1 MFKNRLA
8 CVGFV
13 ALAAI
18 GLLAVPGTSEG
29 GPFGLRGAG
38 PGTMYTNTGTTV
50 TSPDV
55 SYSQPYSADTNPPR
69 VGFLRRIF
77 GRNNYA
83 ASPYVAVPAGSNTA
97 TTSTSGYKPG
107 DVPTGEAITTAPQ
120 PAAAMPVESNPQ
132 RVGLLRRLFNRRSTT
147 TTATPYVYIPAGGDT
162 MTTSTSGYRP
172 GDATTVPSSSNA
184 FVYVDQNPPPRMGLL
199 RRLFNRNYNQP
210 TPNTY
215 VAAGGN
221 AVTYS
226 TSGFRPGDVAG
237 PASSTQVPARLRIAI
252 PSEKAEIWI
261 EGEKSE
267 QATRVQEYLS
277 PPLTPGKQY
286 FYEVRARWTDP
297 AGKEVERTRSFPI
310 VPGQPVLL
318 DFTRTAAK

>member
-1 MFKNRLA
+1 
-8 CVGFV
+8 
-13 ALAAI
+13 
-18 GLLAVPGTSEG
+18 
-29 GPFGLRGAG
+29 
-38 PGTMYTNTGTTV
+38 MYTNTGPTV

-83 ASPYVAVPAGSNTA
+83 ATPYVAVPAGSNTV

-107 DVPTGEAITTAPQ
+107 DVPTSEAITTAPQ
-120 PAAAMPVESNPQ
+120 PAAAMPVDSNPQ

-147 TTATPYVYIPAGGDT
+147 TTAPATPYVYIPAGGDT
-162 MTTSTSGYRP
+162 TTTSTSGYRP
-172 GDATTVPSSSNA
+172 GDATTAPSSSNA
-184 FVYVDQNPPPRMGLL
+184 FVNVDPNPPRMGLL
-199 RRLFNRNYNQP
+199 RRLFNRNNVQP
-210 TPNTY
+210 TPYTY

-221 AVTYS
+221 TVTYS
-226 TSGFRPGDVAG
+226 TSGFRPGDVS
-237 PASSTQVPARLRIAI
+237 ASTTQVPARLRITI
-252 PSEKAEIWI
+252 PTEKAEIWI

-267 QATRVQEYLS
+267 QAKRVQDYVS

-297 AGKEVERTRSFPI
+297 AGKEVERKRSFPI

-318 DFTRTAAK
+318 DFTQTASK